1 MFYNSIEDM
10 PIYNWFKV
18 NSTGD
23 LRFCL
28 IKHKSKYDNL
38 KAKQSFDAL
47 YTEYIDTF
55 GIGESYK
62 KVLELKAHIIDLKID
77 RQIMDDPFI
86 DNWINI
92 AEIDLAE
99 LNAQTN
105 KTNTNEVKVHLEKYL
120 GFRLNEKEVSVKEYY
135 TYLNVMA
142 TDRKAA

>member
-28 IKHKSKYDNL
+28 TKHKSKYDNL

-47 YTEYIDTF
+47 YNEYIETF
-55 GIGESYK
+55 GIGETYT
-62 KVLELKAHIIDLKID
+62 KVLELKARILDLKIERELTED
-77 RQIMDDPFI
+77 AFI
-86 DNWINI
+86 ENFINM
-92 AEIDLAE
+92 AEIDLAA
-99 LNAQTN
+99 LNSLTN